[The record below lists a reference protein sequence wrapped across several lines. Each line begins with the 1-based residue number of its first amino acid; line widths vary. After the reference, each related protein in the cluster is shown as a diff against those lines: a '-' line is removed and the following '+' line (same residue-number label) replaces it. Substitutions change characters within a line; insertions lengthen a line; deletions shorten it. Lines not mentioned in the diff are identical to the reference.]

1 MLKTD
6 KYNGFNLNEV
16 KTYNQYDDFNLN
28 EKKSEIDSTKSKNKK
43 DNVDLDINSNTQKNK
58 I

>member
-1 MLKTD
+1 MLKTN

-28 EKKSEIDSTKSKNKK
+28 EKKSEIDSTKSKTKK
-43 DNVDLDINSNTQKNK
+43 DNADLDINSNIEKK
-58 I
+58 